1 MAMCA
6 FSTSYS
12 NSSAISRIDP
22 SYNTP
27 NALGT
32 ISVYVKKI
40 GNVSY
45 YVAKRYLGLVSD
57 NVLQYT
63 SPRAISIATNPTFID
78 TSLNANTKYTFVF
91 IATDVSG
98 NSGSST
104 AATPKGGNGDGSIYT
119 LAPPSPSTLTLT
131 YYGNGSSLTTVSFTY
146 SFTTVSG
153 NNTGLSITDYNGN
166 LVKTEPVAAGGS
178 GAYTSTSTIA
188 G

>member
-12 NSSAISRIDP
+12 NSSALSRIDP

-63 SPRAISIATNPTFID
+63 SPTAISLATNPTF
-78 TSLNANTKYTFVF
+78 TTTGLSANTKYTFVCV
-91 IATDVSG
+91 ATDVQEFWYSAEHLHAIPLDEEQLLKL
-98 NSGSST
+98 NFEKEVLESGSVKYKKGAFRLMT
-104 AATPKGGNGDGSIYT
+104 KTPKDFTNIEIWYREDRRQNPDVHSIHQLQNQYLDMT
-119 LAPPSPSTLTLT
+119 KVHLTREK
-131 YYGNGSSLTTVSFTY
+131 
-146 SFTTVSG
+146 
-153 NNTGLSITDYNGN
+153 I
-166 LVKTEPVAAGGS
+166 
-178 GAYTSTSTIA
+178 
-188 G
+188 

>member
-12 NSSAISRIDP
+12 NSSALSRIDP

-32 ISVYVKKI
+32 ISVYVNKI

-63 SPRAISIATNPTFID
+63 SSAISIATNPTF
-78 TSLNANTKYTFVF
+78 TTTGLSANTKYTIVFV
-91 IATDVSG
+91 ATDVNG

-104 AATPKGGNGDGSIYT
+104 AATPRGGNGDGSIYT
-119 LAPPSPSTLTLT
+119 LADPSGLILT
-131 YYGNGSSLTTVSFTY
+131 YNGAGSTVTVVSFTY
-146 SFTTVSG
+146 
-153 NNTGLSITDYNGN
+153 
-166 LVKTEPVAAGGS
+166 TEPHHKRILV
-178 GAYTSTSTIA
+178 
-188 G
+188 